1 MKWIKGTWEVGILC
15 MWFAFIDKFYE
26 ISTIEWV
33 LSTITTNN
41 DNNSEWSIS
50 KTILKLKISFTCLCD
65 DEQHR
70 LKSLSQFTLHSFAF
84 ILKNTFSS
92 IERCQ
97 FIHEVFVFDV
107 NDKYWTILYIG
118 FTFISHFA
126 FSKCVL

>member
-1 MKWIKGTWEVGILC
+1 MDKRNVRSCLSILLY
-15 MWFAFIDKFYE
+15 MIDKFYE
-26 ISTIEWV
+26 NPTIEWT

-50 KTILKLKISFTCLCD
+50 KSILKLKISFTCLCD

-70 LKSLSQFTLHSFAF
+70 LKSLSQFIPLFHSFAF
-84 ILKNTFSS
+84 ILTKFIYFSS

-97 FIHEVFVFDV
+97 FVHEVFVFDV

-118 FTFISHFA
+118 FTFI
-126 FSKCVL
+126 FSFCIF